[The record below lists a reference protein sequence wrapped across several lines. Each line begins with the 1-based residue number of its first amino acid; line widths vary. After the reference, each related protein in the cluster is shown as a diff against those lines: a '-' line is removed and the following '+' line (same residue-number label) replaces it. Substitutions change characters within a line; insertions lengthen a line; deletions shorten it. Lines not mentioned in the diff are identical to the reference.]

1 MKNHKRKIKKLMPKS
16 KKDVP
21 TTSEHSNKEAVKNAE
36 SSQSLHAAKIA
47 NESDTVVRVFI
58 EEKKVTAYKTPL
70 VSKPDAK
77 MADIKTYGKENYP
90 TQSQSKLPD
99 VFPELSDEARAYLK
113 MWPYGDNLVINRK
126 QISQLY
132 KFYFEAREL
141 PLPSSTINAF
151 KEHMDLLRNILNLC
165 TMDEME
171 EQELAQGFE
180 SSYPRYTCKCNDKK
194 KVK

>member
-1 MKNHKRKIKKLMPKS
+1 MPKS

-21 TTSEHSNKEAVKNAE
+21 VTSDDSSQEVLKNTE
-36 SSQSLHAAKIA
+36 SSQKLHATKIA

-58 EEKKVTAYKTPL
+58 EEKTVTAYKTPL
-70 VSKPDAK
+70 VNKPNAK

-90 TQSQSKLPD
+90 TQSKSKLPD
-99 VFPELSDEARAYLK
+99 VFPELSDEARAYLQL
-113 MWPYGDNLVINRK
+113 WPYGDNLVINRK

-151 KEHMDLLRNILNLC
+151 KEHMDLIRSILNLC

-171 EQELAQGFE
+171 ESELSQGFE
-180 SSYPRYTCKCNDKK
+180 TSYPRYTCKCNEKK
-194 KVK
+194 KK